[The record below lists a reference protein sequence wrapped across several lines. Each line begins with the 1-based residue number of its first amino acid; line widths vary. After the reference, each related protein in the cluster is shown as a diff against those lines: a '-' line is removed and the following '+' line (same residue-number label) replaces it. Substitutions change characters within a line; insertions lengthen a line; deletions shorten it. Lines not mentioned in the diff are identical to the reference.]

1 MIQSILIAFLSISVL
16 ILLFYG
22 KRLNLSKF
30 NQPIV
35 RKIAGF
41 LSIGMVVALTLKFIK
56 VMPLFLKLS
65 IFAIDFLLIY
75 LIFITLINKNK

>member
-1 MIQSILIAFLSISVL
+1 MIKSILIALLSISVL
-16 ILLFYG
+16 ILLFYD
-22 KRLNLSKF
+22 KRLNISKL

-35 RKIAGF
+35 RKITGF
-41 LSIGMVVALTLKFIK
+41 LSIGVVVALTLKFIK

-65 IFAIDFLLIY
+65 IFAIDFLIIY

>member
-41 LSIGMVVALTLKFIK
+41 LSIGVVVALTLKFIK

-65 IFAIDFLLIY
+65 IFVIDLLLIY

>member
-1 MIQSILIAFLSISVL
+1 MIQSILITLLSISIL

-35 RKIAGF
+35 RKITGLF
-41 LSIGMVVALTLKFIK
+41 TIGIIITLTLKFIK

-65 IFAIDFLLIY
+65 IFTIDFLLIY
-75 LIFITLINKNK
+75 LIFITLINRNK